1 MGAEGGNKEN
11 NDLNNKEGK
20 KTVSRRGRGEY
31 TEKKSVFTGTAAP
44 VSTRAEA
51 DEFVASVRAEF
62 PDARHNVYAYVVSEG
77 NSARYSDDGEPQGTG
92 GMPVLD
98 VIRKSGVTD
107 TAIVVSRYFGGIL
120 LGAGGLLRAYTK
132 SAKDALDAAGISV
145 VRRWIEA
152 DIPCSYSQ
160 AEKLKNEIAAAGGIV
175 GDMEYGA
182 AVVIKVLV
190 PEEMIED
197 FKAKIFDVT
206 AGSVS
211 VKVTGESFKAV
222 PKK

>member
-1 MGAEGGNKEN
+1 MSAEGGNKEN
-11 NDLNNKEGK
+11 NNINNKEGK

-120 LGAGGLLRAYTK
+120 LGAPGLVRAYTAAATAALQDAGIITLRRFALCTLTVDY
-132 SAKDALDAAGISV
+132 SAYTRLDPSLDRFGVMRDKVDYGEKVSLSLALPAADFDALRAFV
-145 VRRWIEA
+145 VESTSGKYA
-152 DIPCSYSQ
+152 PELTG
-160 AEKLKNEIAAAGGIV
+160 AEE
-175 GDMEYGA
+175 
-182 AVVIKVLV
+182 
-190 PEEMIED
+190 
-197 FKAKIFDVT
+197 FR
-206 AGSVS
+206 
-211 VKVTGESFKAV
+211 
-222 PKK
+222 